1 MKTRKTNQSN
11 PKKYNKTKYELRI
24 PMLLPDTAE
33 GIAKTFGN
41 LKVDLKHGQTYT
53 TSLRLK
59 KKRKQV

>member
-1 MKTRKTNQSN
+1 
-11 PKKYNKTKYELRI
+11 
-24 PMLLPDTAE
+24 MLLPDTAE